1 MKFEHRPHRYEDG
14 TIRIGGE
21 IYGIAAEI
29 ADPYGWAWT
38 ALTLMDGTRSHDE
51 IIERLRLAHPEL
63 PDPESIVEQ
72 LAATRYVEDAAAA
85 PPAGLSERERDRY
98 SRNHAFFRTVDI
110 VPRGHGWETQLRLKS
125 ARVVVLGLGGTG
137 CHAAWALAAVGVGA
151 IHCVDPDLVELSNL
165 NRQVLYGEGDVGRPK
180 AEAAVARLRSV
191 NSDISVTGERRH
203 IGSRRELDELI
214 AGYDALA
221 LCADRPTGHDIRVW
235 ANRACAAA
243 GIPWAG
249 GGYNGPLVTVGCF
262 APGAGACYECLSS
275 GEEARRHPGTP
286 VDLGG
291 PGVIA
296 TSAGVSG
303 QLVAHALLGLLT
315 GVPVPP
321 VGTIQ
326 GVNLIAADH
335 HVWVR
340 HPPLPGCPVCG
351 TRADGPEHNS
361 TRRMTEIDAGRTNR
375 SRP

>member
-1 MKFEHRPHRYEDG
+1 MRLPRVKFEHRPHRYEDG

-29 ADPYGWAWT
+29 ADPYGWVWT
-38 ALTLMDGTRSHDE
+38 ALTLMDGTRSRDE
-51 IIERLRLAHPEL
+51 IAERLRLAHPEL
-63 PDPESIVEQ
+63 PDAPSIVEQ
-72 LAATRYVEDAAAA
+72 LAATRYVEDAAAV
-85 PPAGLSERERDRY
+85 PPAGLSARELDRY
-98 SRNHAFFRTVDI
+98 SRNHAFFRAVDV
-110 VPRGHGWETQLRLKS
+110 VPRAHGWETQIRLKS

-165 NRQVLYGEGDVGRPK
+165 NRQVLYGEDDVGRPK
-180 AEAAVARLRSV
+180 AEAAVARLRTV

-203 IGSRRELDELI
+203 IGSRRELDDLI

-221 LCADRPTGHDIRVW
+221 LCADRPTGHAIRVW

-243 GIPWAG
+243 DIPWAG
-249 GGYNGPLVTVGCF
+249 GGYSGPLVTVGCF

-275 GEEARRHPGTP
+275 GEEARRRPGAP
-286 VDLGG
+286 VNLGG

-303 QLVAHALLGLLT
+303 QLLAHTLLGLLT

-321 VGTIQ
+321 AGTIR
-326 GVNLIAADH
+326 GVNLTAADH

-340 HPPLPGCPVCG
+340 HPPRPGCPVCG
-351 TRADGPEHNS
+351 TRAGEPEHNS
-361 TRRMTEIDAGRTNR
+361 SRRMTEIDAD
-375 SRP
+375 

>member
-29 ADPYGWAWT
+29 ADPYGWVWT
-38 ALTLMDGTRSHDE
+38 ALTLMDGTRSRDE
-51 IIERLRLAHPEL
+51 IAERLRLTHPEL
-63 PDPESIVEQ
+63 PDATPIVEQ
-72 LAATRYVEDAAAA
+72 LVATRYVEDAAAV
-85 PPAGLSERERDRY
+85 PPAGLSERELDRY
-98 SRNHAFFRTVDI
+98 SRNHAFFRTVDTM
-110 VPRGHGWETQLRLKS
+110 PRAHGWETQLRLKS

-137 CHAAWALAAVGVGA
+137 CHAAWALAAVGVGT

-165 NRQVLYGEGDVGRPK
+165 NRQVLYGQDDVGRPK
-180 AEAAVARLRSV
+180 AEAAVDRLRAV
-191 NSDISVTGERRH
+191 NSDISVTGERRRV
-203 IGSRRELDELI
+203 GSRRELDDLI

-221 LCADRPTGHDIRVW
+221 LCADRPTGHGIRVW

-243 GIPWAG
+243 NIPWAG

-275 GEEARRHPGTP
+275 GEEARRRPGTP

-340 HPPLPGCPVCG
+340 HPPRPGCPVCG
-351 TRADGPEHNS
+351 TRAGEPEHNS
-361 TRRMTEIDAGRTNR
+361 SGRMTEIDSG
-375 SRP
+375 

>member
-1 MKFEHRPHRYEDG
+1 MRLPRVKFEHRPHRYDDG

-29 ADPYGWAWT
+29 ADPYGWVWT
-38 ALTLMDGTRSHDE
+38 ALTLMDGTRSRDE
-51 IIERLRLAHPEL
+51 IAERLRLSHPEV
-63 PDPESIVEQ
+63 PDAASIVEQ
-72 LAATRYVEDAAAA
+72 LVATRYVEDAAAG
-85 PPAGLSERERDRY
+85 PPAGLSERELDRY
-98 SRNHAFFRTVDI
+98 SRNHAFFRAVD
-110 VPRGHGWETQLRLKS
+110 VAPRGDGWETQLRLKS

-137 CHAAWALAAVGVGA
+137 SHAAWALAAVGVGT
-151 IHCVDPDLVELSNL
+151 IHCVDPDVVELSNL
-165 NRQVLYGEGDVGRPK
+165 NRQVLFGEDDIGRPK
-180 AEAAVARLRSV
+180 AEAAVARLRTV
-191 NSDISVTGERRH
+191 NSDIRVTGERRH
-203 IGSRRELDELI
+203 IGSRRQLDDLI

-221 LCADRPTGHDIRVW
+221 LCADRPTGHGIRVW

-243 GIPWAG
+243 NIPWAG

-275 GEEARRHPGTP
+275 GEEARRRPGTP
-286 VDLGG
+286 VNLGG

-321 VGTIQ
+321 AGTIQ

-340 HPPLPGCPVCG
+340 HPPRPGCPVCG
-351 TRADGPEHNS
+351 TRAPAGGPKHNS
-361 TRRMTEIDAGRTNR
+361 FRPRTEIDAG
-375 SRP
+375 

>member
-29 ADPYGWAWT
+29 ADPDGWVWT
-38 ALTLMDGTRSHDE
+38 ALTLMDGTRSREE
-51 IIERLRLAHPEL
+51 IAERLRLAHPEL
-63 PDPESIVEQ
+63 PDATSIVEE
-72 LAATRYVEDAAAA
+72 LTATRYVEDAAAV
-85 PPAGLSERERDRY
+85 PPAGLSERELDRY
-98 SRNHAFFRTVDI
+98 SRNHAFFRAVDA
-110 VPRGHGWETQLRLKS
+110 VPRAHGWEAQVRLKA

-137 CHAAWALAAVGVGA
+137 CHAAWALAAVGVGT

-165 NRQVLYGEGDVGRPK
+165 NRQVLYGEADVGRPK
-180 AEAAVARLRSV
+180 AEAAVDRLRSV
-191 NSDISVTGERRH
+191 NSDITVTGERRS

-214 AGYDALA
+214 TGYDALA
-221 LCADRPTGHDIRVW
+221 LCADRPTGHSLRVW

-243 GIPWAG
+243 NIPWAG
-249 GGYNGPLVTVGCF
+249 GGYSGPLVTVGCF
-262 APGAGACYECLSS
+262 APREGTCYECLSS
-275 GEEARRHPGTP
+275 GEEARRRPGTP
-286 VDLGG
+286 VNLGG

-326 GVNLIAADH
+326 GLNLIAADH

-340 HPPLPGCPVCG
+340 HPPRPGCPVCG
-351 TRADGPEHNS
+351 TRAPARNS
-361 TRRMTEIDAGRTNR
+361 PRGMTEKDAGRINR
-375 SRP
+375 QRS